1 MNSSVKPPKRSCG
14 SLRKRRIL
22 QSWPEGRDFR
32 ILSLDGG
39 GIKGTFQAALLAELE
54 AGYLNGTSIA
64 QYFDLVVG
72 NSTGGII
79 ALGLGAGIKSAEL
92 RDVYLERGC
101 EIFPPGTWKRAW
113 IAITRLVR
121 FGYDHAALVAVL
133 YEILGDRKLDESQV
147 RLCIPACEGRYGEI
161 YVFKTP
167 HHPDFQL
174 DGSEK
179 MTTVAEATSAAP
191 TFFRALE
198 EGGYTFI
205 DGGVWANNPIM
216 VGLVDTLTCF
226 SVPREQIRILS
237 LGCGNE
243 PYRVER
249 HKKTGGKLQWRSIF
263 SAAVHFQSLSALNQA
278 RLLVGASNVRRVEPF
293 GYQKCIKLD
302 DWAQA
307 QKELPEA
314 AKKVCDKVGEAVFSE
329 FLQEPALPYHPL
341 ITCASY
347 PLRAVCRKDG
357 DQCLPN
363 I

>member
-1 MNSSVKPPKRSCG
+1 MPQP
-14 SLRKRRIL
+14 
-22 QSWPEGRDFR
+22 WPEGRDFR

-39 GIKGTFQAALLAELE
+39 GIKGIFQSAFLAELE
-54 AGYLNGTSIA
+54 TRCLGETSIS

-79 ALGLGAGIKSAEL
+79 ALGLGAGIHSSEL

-101 EIFPPGTWKRAW
+101 EIFPPGTWKRMRVAV
-113 IAITRLVR
+113 TRLFR
-121 FGYDHAALVAVL
+121 FGYDPAALMAVL
-133 YEILGDRKLDESQV
+133 HETLGDRRLEESQV

-174 DGSEK
+174 DGKEK

-198 EGGYTFI
+198 DGGYTFI
-205 DGGVWANNPIM
+205 DGGIWANNPIM

-226 SVPREQIRILS
+226 SVPRERIRILS
-237 LGCGNE
+237 LGCGDE

-249 HKKTGGKLQWRSIF
+249 RKKTGGKWQWRSIF
-263 SAAVHFQSLSALNQA
+263 SAAMHFQSLSALNQA
-278 RLLVGASNVRRVEPF
+278 RLLLGANNIRRVEPF
-293 GYQKCIKLD
+293 GCQKYIKLD

-314 AKKVCDKVGEAVFSE
+314 AKKGVDKVGEAIFSE
-329 FLQEPALPYHPL
+329 FLQEPAPLYRPL
-341 ITCASY
+341 ITRSSY
-347 PLRAVCRKDG
+347 PLHAVGRKDG
-357 DQCLPN
+357 DQCLPHVWEV
-363 I
+363 

>member
-1 MNSSVKPPKRSCG
+1 MSQP
-14 SLRKRRIL
+14 
-22 QSWPEGRDFR
+22 WPEGRDFR

-39 GIKGTFQAALLAELE
+39 GIKGIFQSAFLAELE
-54 AGYLNGTSIA
+54 TRCLSGISISR
-64 QYFDLVVG
+64 YFDLVAG

-79 ALGLGAGIKSAEL
+79 ALGLGAGIKASEL

-101 EIFPPGTWKRAW
+101 EIFPPGIWNRMRVAV
-113 IAITRLVR
+113 TRLFR
-121 FGYDHAALVAVL
+121 FGYDPTALMAVL
-133 YEILGDRKLDESQV
+133 HETLGDRRLEESQV
-147 RLCIPACEGRYGEI
+147 RLCIPACEGRYGDI

-174 DGSEK
+174 DGQEK

-205 DGGVWANNPIM
+205 DGGIWANNPIM

-226 SVPREQIRILS
+226 SVPRERIRILS
-237 LGCGNE
+237 LGCGDE

-249 HKKTGGKLQWRSIF
+249 RKKTGGKLQWYSIF
-263 SAAVHFQSLSALNQA
+263 SAAMHFQSLSALSQA
-278 RLLVGASNVRRVEPF
+278 QLLVGANNIRRVEPF
-293 GYQKCIKLD
+293 GCQKCIRLD

-314 AKKVCDKVGEAVFSE
+314 ARKEADKVGEAIFSE
-329 FLQEPALPYHPL
+329 FLQEPAPPYHPL
-341 ITCASY
+341 ITRPSY
-347 PLRAVCRKDG
+347 PLYAVGRKDG
-357 DQCLPN
+357 EQHLPN
-363 I
+363 IWEV